1 MMALWNQVASKVVRV
16 LWLPIN
22 KMIFLKTEEEIELL
36 RESNLLVCKTLAEL
50 AKVIQPGITTAQ
62 LDKLAEEFIRDN
74 GAIPAFKGYCG
85 FPASLCTSVN
95 DQVVHGIPSDKV
107 ILKDGDIVS
116 VDCGTFKNGF
126 VGDSAY
132 TFAVGEISDEVKL
145 LLETT
150 KESLFK
156 GIEQAVEGRRLGD
169 LGYAIQNH
177 CETRG
182 YSVVREFV
190 GHGVGRKMHE
200 APEVPNYG
208 SRGRGPMLKT
218 GMTLCIEPMINLGK
232 RDIIVERDGWTTRTR
247 DGKPSAHFENAVAV
261 AKGKADILSDFT
273 IIESVLNQQ

>member
-1 MMALWNQVASKVVRV
+1 MALWNQVASKVVRV

-50 AKVIQPGITTAQ
+50 AKVIQPGITTSQ
-62 LDKLAEEFIRDN
+62 LDKLAEEVIRDN

>member
-150 KESLFK
+150 KESLFR

>member
-1 MMALWNQVASKVVRV
+1 MMALWNQVVLKVVRV
-16 LWLPIN
+16 LWLPTN

-50 AKVIQPGITTAQ
+50 AKVIQPGVTTAQ

-177 CETRG
+177 CEMRG

-273 IIESVLNQQ
+273 IIESVLNQR

>member
-1 MMALWNQVASKVVRV
+1 MALWNQVALKVVRV

>member
-1 MMALWNQVASKVVRV
+1 MMALWNQVVLKVVRV
-16 LWLPIN
+16 LWLPTN

-50 AKVIQPGITTAQ
+50 AKVIQPGVTTAQ

-177 CETRG
+177 CEMRG

-247 DGKPSAHFENAVAV
+247 DGKPSAHFENAIAV

-273 IIESVLNQQ
+273 IIESVLNQR

>member
-1 MMALWNQVASKVVRV
+1 MTVFLTLVVSKVVQV
-16 LWLPIN
+16 LWLLTN

-74 GAIPAFKGYCG
+74 GATPAFKGYCG

-107 ILKDGDIVS
+107 ILRDGDIVS

-132 TFAVGEISDEVKL
+132 TFAVGEISDEVRL
-145 LLETT
+145 LLDTT

-177 CETRG
+177 CEARG

-232 RDIIVERDGWTTRTR
+232 RDVFVERDGWTTRTR

-261 AKGKADILSDFT
+261 AKGKADILSDFS
-273 IIESVLNQQ
+273 IIESVLNQR